1 MAINVPIIT
10 SFNGKGAEAAIKE
23 FKNLTKASDKAAFA
37 INKMA
42 VPAAIAFG
50 AIVTGGFK
58 AAQAASDFN
67 ETVSKSAIIFGT
79 AADEIK
85 KFADTAA
92 VEFGIIKTSRVR
104 RRRHHGH
111 IW

>member
-42 VPAAIAFG
+42 LPAAIAFG
-50 AIVTGGFK
+50 ARSEDV
-58 AAQAASDFN
+58 
-67 ETVSKSAIIFGT
+67 V
-79 AADEIK
+79 
-85 KFADTAA
+85 
-92 VEFGIIKTSRVR
+92 
-104 RRRHHGH
+104 
-111 IW
+111 